1 MTLSHCPHY
10 VKLPTLVLRYQVLYT
25 VSVILFT
32 LSKTRLYNVYIIT
45 FKSVNLNITKSI
57 VDVTI

>member
-10 VKLPTLVLRYQVLYT
+10 VKLPTQVLRYQVLYT

-32 LSKTRLYNVYIIT
+32 LSKARLYNVYIIT
-45 FKSVNLNITKSI
+45 FKSGFEMKQ
-57 VDVTI
+57 TIGSLLKV